1 MFYCRNKYYKILHP
15 VYDKVRSYVYNK
27 GFMNI
32 DNELKIS
39 FLDCPKL
46 PNVDEWKG
54 ILESK
59 GIEIDE
65 SLEELLKKYEE
76 AFETYNREVDKLR
89 ETLQNKFNV
98 SITVV

>member
-1 MFYCRNKYYKILHP
+1 
-15 VYDKVRSYVYNK
+15 
-27 GFMNI
+27 MNI